1 MPIIAAV
8 NEFNFGGAHTFSG
21 DALGTHVTP
30 EGMRPRLR
38 GIAAMA
44 YKPAAAGYL
53 VRLNQ
58 ATVAGAA
65 TLKLTDGVNT
75 LCSVNLDLTTAQ
87 ELSGELPNVDTT
99 AVQGQSALYWELEI
113 TTACD
118 AATTV
123 TVTGRLEVEHVPM
136 TTGCA

>member
-8 NEFNFGGAHTFSG
+8 NEFNFGGAHTFAG
-21 DALGTHVTP
+21 DALATHETP

-38 GIAAMA
+38 GMAAMA

-58 ATVAGAA
+58 ATAAGAA
-65 TLKLTDGVNT
+65 TLKLTDGINE
-75 LCSVNLDLTTAQ
+75 LCSVVLDLTTAQ
-87 ELSGELPNVDTT
+87 ELSGDIPNVDT
-99 AVQGQSALYWELEI
+99 AGVEGQSALYWALEI
-113 TTACD
+113 TSACD
-118 AATTV
+118 ASTEV

-136 TTGCA
+136 STGC